1 MKLLSSL
8 VLISLVLTT
17 FPANGPKRVPFAM
30 TGLLQKTPQWLT
42 PPTVAIL
49 SWRPSGRS
57 REDGSQVL
65 EVELRAAGCP
75 RMRSIPA
82 NDANS
87 QKAQNIEWR
96 RCVGH
101 GCAPA
106 RQIHLSA
113 PENTGMGFV
122 ARRFHEDKLL
132 AITLRARSH
141 SNADP
146 GHESGQTPLCGSL
159 L

>member
-1 MKLLSSL
+1 M
-8 VLISLVLTT
+8 
-17 FPANGPKRVPFAM
+17 
-30 TGLLQKTPQWLT
+30 
-42 PPTVAIL
+42 
-49 SWRPSGRS
+49 
-57 REDGSQVL
+57 L

-82 NDANS
+82 NDAKLS
-87 QKAQNIEWR
+87 ESAKYRVASLR
-96 RCVGH
+96 GPRLCT
-101 GCAPA
+101 A